1 MDIPP
6 NLGYGDQQQTK
17 HSKTSPFVRNPT
29 VMVRRHISIFTDLK
43 ETAVFA
49 SSPKFLTAKFGI
61 SGRAWTKDDN
71 LLEKFKFS
79 STLPTPHSGPQR
91 WTQTES

>member
-17 HSKTSPFVRNPT
+17 HSKTSPFVRNPS

-43 ETAVFA
+43 ETALSFPLRGV
-49 SSPKFLTAKFGI
+49 SNSKIRDQWPCMDEG
-61 SGRAWTKDDN
+61 
-71 LLEKFKFS
+71 
-79 STLPTPHSGPQR
+79 
-91 WTQTES
+91 